1 MKQLWKKHR
10 IALTAAGLVVCLTA
24 CLGTGI
30 AYSRARAEKDVVKAA
45 EKETERGSGE
55 QDAPKMNV
63 PWEEGTLYKDV
74 LNDIYADIGQ
84 EVCRKFGLDYETVTM
99 KDVTAEMRNYEEVLI
114 LLNDMGGNPLLA
126 ENEDKK
132 AIEDDNGYSLTTMSL
147 EIYVDEVYAC
157 GGGRNVIEEICSKYD
172 IDPETAVVSDLTAE
186 QLEEIGALAYE
197 TSDHPKD

>member
-1 MKQLWKKHR
+1 
-10 IALTAAGLVVCLTA
+10 
-24 CLGTGI
+24 
-30 AYSRARAEKDVVKAA
+30 
-45 EKETERGSGE
+45 
-55 QDAPKMNV
+55 MNV

-147 EIYVDEVYAC
+147 EIYVDEVYAF